1 MTASFF
7 NGFKISGID
16 QLFLALI
23 ILDLGLFW
31 SKKLV
36 VKFSRVFISYLRQS
50 LNINFFGFFV
60 F

>member
-1 MTASFF
+1 MTVSFL

-36 VKFSRVFISYLRQS
+36 VKFRRVFIRYLRHS
-50 LNINFFGFFV
+50 
-60 F
+60 

>member
-1 MTASFF
+1 MTVSFL

-36 VKFSRVFISYLRQS
+36 VKFSRVFIRYLRHS
-50 LNINFFGFFV
+50 
-60 F
+60 